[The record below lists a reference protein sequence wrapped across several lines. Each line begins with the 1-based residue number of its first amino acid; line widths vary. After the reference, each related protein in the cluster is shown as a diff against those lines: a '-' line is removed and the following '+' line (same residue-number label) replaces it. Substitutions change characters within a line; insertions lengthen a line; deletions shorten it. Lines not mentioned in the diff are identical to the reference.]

1 MGAWG
6 QAETDGEASASGSPK
21 AENLT
26 PDPVK
31 TMGALTFDTLSAS
44 RVLVEG
50 GLNEKQAEAVTR
62 VIKEAQDTH
71 LEELATKADLKSEI
85 AEAKG
90 EIIKWVAVML
100 VAQAGAIAALVKL
113 L

>member
-1 MGAWG
+1 M
-6 QAETDGEASASGSPK
+6 
-21 AENLT
+21 
-26 PDPVK
+26 
-31 TMGALTFDTLSAS
+31 
-44 RVLVEG
+44 LVEG

-62 VIKEAQDTH
+62 VIKEVQDAH
-71 LEELATKADLKSEI
+71 LEELGTKADLKSEI

-100 VAQAGAIAALVKL
+100 VAQVGAIAALVKL